1 MMLKSRLKNILDIKG
16 ISQKEL
22 AEKVGLT
29 ESAMSRYVNGS
40 RIPRGEYLMKIAKIL
55 NVKVEDLYC
64 E

>member
-1 MMLKSRLKNILDIKG
+1 MLKSKIKKILDTKG

-40 RIPRGEYLMKIAKIL
+40 RIPRGEYLISIAKAL
-55 NVKVEDLYC
+55 KVKVEELY